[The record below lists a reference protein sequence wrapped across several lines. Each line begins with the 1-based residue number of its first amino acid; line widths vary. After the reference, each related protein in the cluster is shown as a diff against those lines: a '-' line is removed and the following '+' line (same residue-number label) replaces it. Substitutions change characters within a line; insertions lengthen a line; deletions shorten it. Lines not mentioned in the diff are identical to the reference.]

1 MGGQTLEMLA
11 GQPEVAHPAESRYAW
26 FVVVTVRGRGILR
39 SALAMARQEAR
50 NGIHSLSGSHT
61 QACTEELPMTARS
74 SFASAPSEN
83 LVESV
88 E

>member
-1 MGGQTLEMLA
+1 MAGQTLEMLA

-39 SALAMARQEAR
+39 SALATARQEVR